1 MSGFCLRPEFR
12 EVGRFLF
19 YLPPHFNCL
28 VWCLHIVGGQLLLLP
43 SVCLGIKNGGHRG
56 SSDPVPSL
64 PQGQTPRPRPART
77 LFPFHKGGGG
87 HPERPSKL
95 SKVTQL
101 VRTRNRASL
110 GPRVA
115 FCAQDGRVC
124 FSEALVGFAGS
135 PAVCGPRQALGGVR
149 HLPAPL
155 SPISAE
161 LRALNKNA
169 RL

>member
-1 MSGFCLRPEFR
+1 MVNYCY
-12 EVGRFLF
+12 FLPF
-19 YLPPHFNCL
+19 A
-28 VWCLHIVGGQLLLLP
+28 WASKTGGTGAAQ
-43 SVCLGIKNGGHRG
+43 
-56 SSDPVPSL
+56 
-64 PQGQTPRPRPART
+64 T
-77 LFPFHKGGGG
+77 LFPACL
-87 HPERPSKL
+87 RAKL
-95 SKVTQL
+95 HAPAL
-101 VRTRNRASL
+101 PVRYSHFTREAVDIQRGRANYPRSRSWL
-110 GPRVA
+110 ETETAPPWAPRVA

-135 PAVCGPRQALGGVR
+135 PAVRGPRQALGGVR